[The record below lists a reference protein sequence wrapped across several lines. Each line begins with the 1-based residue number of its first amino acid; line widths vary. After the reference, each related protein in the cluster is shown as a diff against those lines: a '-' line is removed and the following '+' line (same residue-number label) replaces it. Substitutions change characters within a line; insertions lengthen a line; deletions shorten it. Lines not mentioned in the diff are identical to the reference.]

1 MTKSSDKASSG
12 GKKRISLVLGSGGA
26 RGMAHIGVIRELEAQ
41 GCEIASIAGSSIGAL
56 IGGIFAAGKLDDY
69 EDWLSGITKLDIF
82 NLLDF
87 AWGRR
92 GLVKGD
98 RIINALVDLVGDR
111 QIEDLAMPYTAV
123 ATNIGNGREVWI
135 SSGRLFDAI
144 RASISLPLFFTPFEY
159 KGMHLIDGGVV
170 NPVPI
175 APTFSDHTDMTIAV
189 NLGGAPTD
197 RIEPSDTPAP
207 TRTGTSRV
215 GQWVNR
221 LVGEVKD
228 RITSDDEAAEEWGA
242 YDVAN
247 QAFDAMQGT
256 IARQKLAAYPP
267 DMVIEIPRNY
277 CTVLEFDRSAELIE
291 FGRQKTRDA
300 LEARDKQAPGARLST

>member
-1 MTKSSDKASSG
+1 
-12 GKKRISLVLGSGGA
+12 
-26 RGMAHIGVIRELEAQ
+26 MAHIGVIRELEEQ
-41 GCEIASIAGSSIGAL
+41 GYEIASIAGSSIGAL
-56 IGGIFAAGKLDDY
+56 VGGIFAAGKLDAF
-69 EDWLSGITKLDIF
+69 EDWLSDISKIDIF

-87 AWGRR
+87 AWGSR

-111 QIEDLAMPYTAV
+111 QIDELPMPYTAV

-144 RASISLPLFFTPFEY
+144 RASISLPLLFTPFEF
-159 KGMHLIDGGVV
+159 KGMYLIDGGVV

-189 NLGGAPTD
+189 NLGGPPTD
-197 RIEPSDTPAP
+197 DISPSDMPAP
-207 TRTGTSRV
+207 TRSGTSRV

-221 LVGEVKD
+221 LVGELKD
-228 RITSDDEAAEEWGA
+228 RITSDDEAADEWGA

-247 QAFDAMQGT
+247 QAFDAMQST
-256 IARQKLAAYPP
+256 IARHKLAAYPP

-277 CTVLEFDRSAELIE
+277 CTVLEFDRSAELIDL
-291 FGRQKTRDA
+291 GRQKTRDA
-300 LEARDKQAPGARLST
+300 LEERNGQERRGGAAHRK